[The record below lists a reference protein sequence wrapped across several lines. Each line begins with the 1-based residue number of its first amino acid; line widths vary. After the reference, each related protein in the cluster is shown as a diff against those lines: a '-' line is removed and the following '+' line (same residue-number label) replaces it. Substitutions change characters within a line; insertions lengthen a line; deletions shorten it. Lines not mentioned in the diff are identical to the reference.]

1 MKNKTTNELINEI
14 TESQMIYNIHQVQ
27 HILNHLISGKKYDG
41 SKLDQE
47 KLINYKLSLV
57 KIIDKNKTKME
68 VV

>member
-14 TESQMIYNIHQVQ
+14 TENQMIYNIHQVQ

>member
-1 MKNKTTNELINEI
+1 MKNKTTIELMDEI

-47 KLINYKLSLV
+47 KLIHYKLSLV
-57 KIIDKNKTKME
+57 KIMDQNKTKME
-68 VV
+68 VA